1 MKKNKILLIGLFMM
15 LFGVSSFGQGGGVW
29 NFDWNMGFPMGDTKD
44 FIGQPTFRGF
54 SIEGRGYVTENITVG
69 GIGGWSVFYEN
80 FGWVTEDRAVDNGQ
94 IYGYKRRYLNVM
106 PLMVTGHYY
115 FSQGQ
120 IQPYI
125 GAGLGTYYIESRDFI
140 GIYYVQGKDWHFGIA
155 PEVGVVMPFGSGN
168 TGMNINFKY
177 NMALKTKNNP
187 SYSWLGINVGISY
200 LF

>member
-1 MKKNKILLIGLFMM
+1 MKRNKIFLTSIFVVLLGI
-15 LFGVSSFGQGGGVW
+15 SSFGQGGGIW

-54 SIEGRGYVTENITVG
+54 SIEGRGFVTESIAIG
-69 GIGGWSVFYEN
+69 GIGAWNVFYEN
-80 FGWVTEDRAVDNGQ
+80 FGWSTTVEGTKK
-94 IYGYKRRYLNVM
+94 IYGYHRRYLNVM
-106 PLMVTGHYY
+106 PLMVTAHYY
-115 FSQGQ
+115 FSQGT

-125 GAGLGTYYIESRDFI
+125 GAGVGTYFIESRDYM
-140 GIYYVQGKDWHFGIA
+140 GIYYYQGKDWHFGIA

-177 NMALKTKNNP
+177 NMAAKTKNQP
-187 SYSWLGINVGISY
+187 SYSWLGINIGISY

>member
-1 MKKNKILLIGLFMM
+1 MKKNKILLTTIFVILIGA
-15 LFGVSSFGQGGGVW
+15 SSFGQGGGIW

-44 FIGQPTFRGF
+44 YIGQPTFRGF
-54 SIEGRGYVTENITVG
+54 SIEGRGFVTDNITVG
-69 GIGGWSVFYEN
+69 GIGAWNVFYEN
-80 FGWVTEDRAVDNGQ
+80 FGWTTNSDGTRT

-106 PLMVTGHYY
+106 PLMVTAHYY

-125 GAGLGTYYIESRDFI
+125 GAGVGSYYIESRDFV
-140 GIYYVQGKDWHFGIA
+140 GIYYIQGKDWHFGIA
-155 PEVGVVMPFGSGN
+155 PEVGIIMPFGSGD

-177 NMALKTKNNP
+177 NMAAKTKDQP
-187 SYSWLGINVGISY
+187 SYSWLGVNVGISY